1 MNTYLVYYAYYHNKR
16 EANEYNT
23 SNYVENTDVH
33 IAKVHAENHQEAEDA
48 CIEDLS
54 LRNAG
59 YIVLTTQL

>member
-1 MNTYLVYYAYYHNKR
+1 MKTYLVYYAYYHNRR

-23 SNYVENTDVH
+23 SNYVENTDVR
-33 IAKVHAENHQEAEDA
+33 IATVIAETHFQAEDA
-48 CIEDLS
+48 CIDDLG

>member
-23 SNYVENTDVH
+23 SNYVENTDVR
-33 IAKVHAENHQEAEDA
+33 IAKVYAENHQEAEDA
-48 CIEDLS
+48 CIDDLS

>member
-23 SNYVENTDVH
+23 SNYVENADVR
-33 IAKVHAENHQEAEDA
+33 IAKVIAKTHYQAEDA
-48 CIEDLS
+48 CIDDLG